1 MSRSAMLHA
10 GCRRA
15 LRLPAGPLFVRPCPP
30 RRPSST
36 SFFFCFAARS
46 SSFFPLFSV
55 FPPSARTWR
64 LRQRPDLLFGEE
76 VCTEYLLFYTGNC
89 IIDTGAAVGGKG
101 KRIGRL
107 GTMKEEK
114 FKRIV
119 IGSTVAAV
127 VLLVFLIVFMIYQ
140 LVSVSQKRSL
150 EQELI
155 EQIALYE
162 QMAEDKAGDISIYK
176 DRVWLEMAARKLGLL
191 GAGDV
196 ADLSSYIAAAEGLR
210 FGEGE
215 IVYEI
220 SCD

>member
-1 MSRSAMLHA
+1 
-10 GCRRA
+10 
-15 LRLPAGPLFVRPCPP
+15 
-30 RRPSST
+30 
-36 SFFFCFAARS
+36 
-46 SSFFPLFSV
+46 
-55 FPPSARTWR
+55 
-64 LRQRPDLLFGEE
+64 
-76 VCTEYLLFYTGNC
+76 
-89 IIDTGAAVGGKG
+89 
-101 KRIGRL
+101 
-107 GTMKEEK
+107 MKEEK

-119 IGSTVAAV
+119 IGGTVAAV

-150 EQELI
+150 EQELL
-155 EQIALYE
+155 EQIELYE

-196 ADLSSYIAAAEGLR
+196 ADRSTYIAAAEALR
-210 FGEGE
+210 LGEGE

>member
-1 MSRSAMLHA
+1 
-10 GCRRA
+10 
-15 LRLPAGPLFVRPCPP
+15 
-30 RRPSST
+30 
-36 SFFFCFAARS
+36 
-46 SSFFPLFSV
+46 
-55 FPPSARTWR
+55 
-64 LRQRPDLLFGEE
+64 
-76 VCTEYLLFYTGNC
+76 
-89 IIDTGAAVGGKG
+89 
-101 KRIGRL
+101 
-107 GTMKEEK
+107 MKEEK

-220 SCD
+220 GCD